1 MDRKIRVGAVSYL
14 NTKPLLYGIRRSA
27 VMEDVELKIDYP
39 SKIASMLLNDEIDLG
54 LVPVAIVPQM
64 KKHYFNGD
72 YCIGSD
78 GPVASVCLFS
88 EVPIEK
94 VKTILLDYQ
103 SRSSVQLV
111 RILAKKYWNI
121 DPEFVDGGEE
131 FRKQISGS
139 VAAVVVGDRALEQR
153 KMSTYVYDLGEAWK
167 SFTNLPFVYAA
178 WISNKQLDGEFI
190 RRFNEANA
198 FGLQHIEEL
207 IREEPFLLYDLATYF
222 SKNISYT
229 FTQEKRKG
237 MALFLEMLKEQQD
250 LPEFESLV
258 SKK

>member
-1 MDRKIRVGAVSYL
+1 LDRKIRVGAVSYL

-131 FRKQISGS
+131 FRKQIIGS
-139 VAAVVVGDRALEQR
+139 VAAVVVGDRALEQLT
-153 KMSTYVYDLGEAWK
+153 STIWAKHGRVLQIFPSCTRPGSA
-167 SFTNLPFVYAA
+167 
-178 WISNKQLDGEFI
+178 ISNSMVNSSGYSTKRMPLGCSI
-190 RRFNEANA
+190 
-198 FGLQHIEEL
+198 
-207 IREEPFLLYDLATYF
+207 
-222 SKNISYT
+222 SKN
-229 FTQEKRKG
+229 
-237 MALFLEMLKEQQD
+237 
-250 LPEFESLV
+250 
-258 SKK
+258 